1 MNMRLTPKK
10 IEQILITILGE
21 EGLPLIKELMS
32 KDNTSEFDLATK
44 TKKDIKVIRKWLY
57 ILYNHN
63 LVSFTRKKDKI
74 KGWYIYY
81 WTLVPNSVKFSYFK
95 MKRDLLEKLKLQ
107 IDEEKRELFFAC
119 SQRCLRMNFDNAMD
133 FEFRCPECGELV
145 NQDNSEE
152 IIKNLHKQIGELE
165 IELKEL
171 REVKKEKR
179 KKIKEIKKKKKLKKK
194 QKLKEKKVKQKKEA
208 KSIKGKVKKVLS
220 KILKK
225 NISKKKDFKRKK

>member
-81 WTLVPNSVKFSYFK
+81 WTLVPESVKFSYFK

-152 IIKNLHKQIGELE
+152 IIKDMHKQIVELE
-165 IELKEL
+165 QELKEL
-171 REVKKEKR
+171 KEVKKEKRQKLKEKKKAKKLEKR
-179 KKIKEIKKKKKLKKK
+179 KKIKEKKI
-194 QKLKEKKVKQKKEA
+194 KEKKEARSVK
-208 KSIKGKVKKVLS
+208 SKVKKVLS

-225 NISKKKDFKRKK
+225 KISKKKKK